1 MGSRSVSIEG
11 CICGRKEFDWE
22 PDSEWEGE
30 HWLFNTF
37 HLTYDWWC
45 SVCKMK
51 VTIAM
56 VKGFFVDQELREREL
71 PPLVEDFIIRYL
83 GNPIRE
89 QRFNTLN
96 MLLRG
101 KPHSNNALWD
111 LRQDIFE
118 MERFPFWWRGKYYR
132 GGNFRR
138 DECMDIIDKI
148 IDFLL

>member
-22 PDSEWEGE
+22 PDSECDDGE
-30 HWLFNTF
+30 HWVFNDL
-37 HLTYDWWC
+37 HLTYNWWC

-56 VKGFFVDQELREREL
+56 VKGFFVEEARGRQL
-71 PPLVEDFIIRYL
+71 PPLVEDNIIRYL

-118 MERFPFWWRGKYYR
+118 MEKFPIWWRGRYYR
-132 GGNFRR
+132 GGNFCS
-138 DECMDIIDKI
+138 DMDIIDRI
-148 IDFLL
+148 LNFLL

>member
-1 MGSRSVSIEG
+1 
-11 CICGRKEFDWE
+11 
-22 PDSEWEGE
+22 
-30 HWLFNTF
+30 
-37 HLTYDWWC
+37 
-45 SVCKMK
+45 MK
-51 VTIAM
+51 VTLAM
-56 VKGFFVDQELREREL
+56 VKGFFVVVARGRQL
-71 PPLVEDFIIRYL
+71 PPLVEDNIIRYL

-132 GGNFRR
+132 GGNFCS
-138 DECMDIIDKI
+138 DMDIIDRI
-148 IDFLL
+148 LDFLL